1 MDQNGSA
8 RPPFCLAAATPGSGK
23 RAAVNSRLANAAF
36 PAIFTGDKR
45 FPESQSMILPI
56 VHYPA
61 PVLRQSGAP
70 VVKIDDEIRRLADD
84 MVETMYDAHGVG
96 LAAQQVGVAIQ
107 LAVVDVSHDEEC
119 VSYLRVNGE
128 ERRLADICPLVFV
141 NPSLKLRGPKEGETE
156 GCLSFPDLR
165 GEIIRPSEVVATVGT
180 LSGETLVIETD
191 GLFSRAIQHE
201 TDHLFGRLFIDRMSS
216 ARKLAIRPL
225 LREMQEQFR

>member
-1 MDQNGSA
+1 
-8 RPPFCLAAATPGSGK
+8 
-23 RAAVNSRLANAAF
+23 
-36 PAIFTGDKR
+36 
-45 FPESQSMILPI
+45 MIRPI

-61 PVLRQSGAP
+61 PVLRQSGAR
-70 VVKIDDEIRRLADD
+70 VETVDAEIRRLADD
-84 MVETMYDAHGVG
+84 MVETMYDANGVG
-96 LAAQQVGVAIQ
+96 LAAQQVGVPLQ

-128 ERRLADICPLVFV
+128 ERKLSEICPLVFL
-141 NPSLKLRGPKEGETE
+141 NPFLKLRGQRESEVE

-165 GEIIRPSEVVATVGT
+165 GEIARPAEVVATVVT

-216 ARKLAIRPL
+216 ARKVAIRGF
-225 LREMQEQFR
+225 LREMQEQNR

>member
-1 MDQNGSA
+1 
-8 RPPFCLAAATPGSGK
+8 
-23 RAAVNSRLANAAF
+23 
-36 PAIFTGDKR
+36 
-45 FPESQSMILPI
+45 MILPI

-61 PVLRQSGAP
+61 PVLRQAGSRVEIVDA
-70 VVKIDDEIRRLADD
+70 EIRRLADD

-96 LAAQQVGVAIQ
+96 LAAQQVGIPLQ

-128 ERRLADICPLVFV
+128 ERRLSEICPLVFL
-141 NPSLKLRGPKEGETE
+141 NPSLKLRGQRESEVE

-165 GEIIRPSEVVATVGT
+165 GEIARPAEVVATVET

-216 ARKLAIRPL
+216 ARKVAIRGL
-225 LREMQEQFR
+225 LREMQEQYR